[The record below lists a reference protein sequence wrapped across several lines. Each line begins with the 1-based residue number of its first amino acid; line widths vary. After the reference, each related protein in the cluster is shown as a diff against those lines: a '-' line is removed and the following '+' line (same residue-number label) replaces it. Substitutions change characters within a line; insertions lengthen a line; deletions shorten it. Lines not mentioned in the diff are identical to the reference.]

1 MEKNIIGIGE
11 TVLDVIFRNDNPTAA
26 VPGGSTFNAMISQ
39 GRTVRNACPETD
51 IRMVTEVGDD
61 HIGDMIVSFMEKNGV
76 CTDAAACRSTY
87 NYVDDGFLPIER

>member
-26 VPGGSTFNAMISQ
+26 VPGGSTFNAMISL

-76 CTDAAACRSTY
+76 CMDAAACRSTY

>member
-26 VPGGSTFNAMISQ
+26 VPGGTTFNAMISL
-39 GRTVRNACPETD
+39 GRTVRNTCPETD

-61 HIGDMIVSFMEKNGV
+61 HIGDMIVSFI
-76 CTDAAACRSTY
+76 TDAAACRSTY